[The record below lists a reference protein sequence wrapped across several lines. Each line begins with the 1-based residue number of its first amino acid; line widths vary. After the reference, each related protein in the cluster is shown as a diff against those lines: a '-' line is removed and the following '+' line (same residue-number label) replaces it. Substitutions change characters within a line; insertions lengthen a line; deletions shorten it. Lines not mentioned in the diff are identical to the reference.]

1 MQDFTVVVQLVNS
14 CTGRTCGLPGCGKP
28 CHIEQNGTVHDFCCK
43 SHADE
48 SHQAAMPP
56 QMIPPQPMPQLLPT
70 VQNAPFTP
78 SLPGAATVQT
88 TPFAPSVPGTG
99 MVQTTPAPFT
109 QTVPEAATN
118 TSNCHTVGNIYVTV
132 INFIFSHYCGR
143 SGQMCYSRVSQP
155 MLCG

>member
-1 MQDFTVVVQLVNS
+1 
-14 CTGRTCGLPGCGKP
+14 
-28 CHIEQNGTVHDFCCK
+28 
-43 SHADE
+43 
-48 SHQAAMPP
+48 MPP

-88 TPFAPSVPGTG
+88 TPFVPSVPGTG

-109 QTVPEAATN
+109 QTVPGAATN

-132 INFIFSHYCGR
+132 TNFVFSHYCGR
-143 SGQMCYSRVSQP
+143 SGQMCYFRVSQP